1 MKPDQTAQHLE
12 QYLAD
17 AGKAYPGAWKA
28 VEGFR
33 EDRGKGLPAWP
44 DWCHLPMAGAIAIV
58 SKGASIAQARAQFQE
73 LTTRKIGP
81 AALMALA
88 SWRVT
93 KGIYRFDPELFQ
105 AVWETPLEGNLPH
118 ELLYRLP
125 EWCVYL
131 ETPVRD
137 FLGRELRGFFA
148 HLEHDANN
156 KSSELR
162 MVLDV
167 RDHHGQDVLEP
178 VVMILTGH
186 HTLQQALEAVR
197 ESGTAQAARI
207 GMKLPEV
214 SKEQHAAYRK
224 AVEPLVSLVL
234 YLCSIGS
241 DVRDGA
247 GTGRTPARPKPT
259 KTKRGERLFQAE
271 KQTTWEV
278 GYRIGAALR
287 RAMDEMRSEH
297 PEKSIESRTRPS
309 PRPHIRRAHWHSY
322 WTGPRKDR
330 KKQEIVT
337 RWLPPIPV
345 KVGLEG
351 EELVPT
357 IRPVKG
363 PSGQPPSG

>member
-1 MKPDQTAQHLE
+1 MKPDQTAKRLE
-12 QYLAD
+12 QYLAE
-17 AGKAYPGAWKA
+17 AGKTYPGAWKA
-28 VEGFR
+28 VEMLR

-44 DWCHLPMAGAIAIV
+44 DWCYLPMAGIIAIV
-58 SKGASIAQARAQFQE
+58 SKGAPIGVLRAQIQE
-73 LTTRKIGP
+73 LATRKIGP

-93 KGIYRFDPELFQ
+93 KGIYRFDPDLFR
-105 AVWETPLEGNLPH
+105 AVWETPLEGNLPK

-131 ETPVRD
+131 ESPGAD
-137 FLGRELRGFFA
+137 FLGSELRGFFA
-148 HLEHDANN
+148 HLEHDTNN
-156 KSSELR
+156 KNTELR
-162 MVLDV
+162 LVLDIE
-167 RDHHGQDVLEP
+167 DGPGQDVLVP
-178 VVMILTGH
+178 VVMILTGY
-186 HTLQQALEAVR
+186 HTLQQALAAVR
-197 ESGTAQAARI
+197 ESGITQAAQI
-207 GMKLPEV
+207 GMSLPDVPREDRI
-214 SKEQHAAYRK
+214 AYRR

-241 DVRDGA
+241 EIRDGS
-247 GTGRTPARPKPT
+247 GGSRIPARPKPT

-271 KQTTWEV
+271 RQTTWEV

-287 RAMDEMRSEH
+287 QAIDQERTEH
-297 PEKSIESRTRPS
+297 PEESTEAHIRPS

-337 RWLPPIPV
+337 RWLSPIPV
-345 KVGLEG
+345 KVGHED

-357 IRPVKG
+357 VKPVKKPRG
-363 PSGQPPSG
+363 F